1 MPHERRHY
9 VRVAFDAPA
18 LLTTGLGTFDVQVL
32 DLSLQGAL
40 LALGAEPAAANLPA
54 GAPCQLVIALSA
66 DNDHIAMTGDIVHI
80 EGPHA
85 GLQCRTMDLD
95 SVTHL
100 RRVIELQLGDP
111 ALLERDLAELIA
123 AHAAQ

>member
-1 MPHERRHY
+1 MSHERRHY

-18 LLTTGLGTFDVQVL
+18 LLTTGLGTFSVQVL

-40 LALGAEPAAANLPA
+40 LLLGPEVPVADLPR
-54 GAPCQLVIALSA
+54 GAPCQLVVPLSA
-66 DNDHIAMTGDIVHI
+66 DNDHIAMSGDIVHI
-80 EGPHA
+80 EGRQA

-123 AHAAQ
+123 SHAAH

>member
-18 LLTTGLGTFDVQVL
+18 LLTTGLGTFDVKVL

-40 LALGAEPAAANLPA
+40 LTLGAEPSAAALPK
-54 GAPCQLVIALSA
+54 GAPCQLVIPLSA
-66 DNDHIAMTGDIVHI
+66 DNDHIAITGDIVHI
-80 EGPHA
+80 EGQQA